1 MRDSQIYQ
9 IPLLVNGEDLRGEG
23 RERRPIVNPATG
35 ETIGELTLAS
45 LADIDLAAETAQ
57 RGFEEWRRR
66 TPLERANI
74 LSAVAVAM
82 RTEVERLAALLTSEQ
97 GKTLKEARGEVL
109 GSADLVQWL
118 GEEGKRL
125 YGRVVPSR
133 STGME
138 QLVLLDPVGP
148 VAAFSA
154 WNYPISLA
162 ARKIGH
168 ALAAGCSVVIKPAEE
183 CPSAVLALARMFHA
197 AGVPPAALQVLFGH
211 PAQVSERLIASPHI
225 RKITFTGST
234 SVGRHLATLAGAALK
249 KVTFELGGHAPVIV
263 MDDADIDAFVEAAVA
278 SKYRNA
284 GQICTSP
291 SRFFVHERVYQ
302 RTVEAFV
309 QRAKALTVGDGA
321 DSATD
326 MGPLAQ
332 GRRVAAME
340 ELTHDALGHGG
351 RILTGGP
358 GRTGGGYFW
367 QPTVLADV
375 PATARVMRE
384 EPFGPVASF
393 QPVASLD
400 DALRAANSTD
410 YGLAGYAFT
419 STIEGAR
426 RIQEGLRV
434 GIVGLNTFTPSVPE
448 MPFAGV
454 RDSGIGAAM
463 GHEGL
468 MEHMN
473 VKAVFRAG

>member
-9 IPLLVNGEDLRGEG
+9 VPLLVNGKELTGEG
-23 RERRPIVNPATG
+23 RERRAIVNPATG
-35 ETIGELTLAS
+35 ESIGELTLAS
-45 LADIDLAAETAQ
+45 LADIDLAAETA
-57 RGFEEWRRR
+57 RAGFEAWRGH
-66 TPLERANI
+66 TPLARANI
-74 LSAVAVAM
+74 LAATASTM
-82 RTEVERLAALLTSEQ
+82 RADVERLASLLTSEQ
-97 GKTLKEARGEVL
+97 GKTLKEARAEVL

-133 STGME
+133 FPHME

-211 PAQVSERLIASPHI
+211 PAQVSERLISSPYI

-263 MDDADIDAFVEAAVA
+263 MDDADIDAFVAAAVA

-284 GQICTSP
+284 GQICTAP
-291 SRFFVHERVYQ
+291 SRFFVHERVYE
-302 RTVEAFV
+302 RTVDAFV
-309 QRAKALTVGDGA
+309 QRAKSLTVGDGA
-321 DSATD
+321 NGETD

-332 GRRVAAME
+332 GRRVSAME
-340 ELTHDALGHGG
+340 ELTHDALTHGG

-358 GRTGGGYFW
+358 GRSGGGYFW
-367 QPTVLADV
+367 HPTVLTDV
-375 PATARVMRE
+375 PDTARLMRE

-393 QPVASLD
+393 QPVNGLEH
-400 DALRAANSTD
+400 ALRAANSTE

-419 STIEGAR
+419 STIASAR

-454 RDSGIGAAM
+454 RDSGMGAAM
-463 GHEGL
+463 GYEGL